1 MLNMSPTLT
10 KHLSDTQANGIADVG
25 SEDGLVLF
33 AGVLILAACVAAI
46 AVAAAEPV
54 EEPAGRDLLIITITE
69 SATEAVTEEA

>member
-10 KHLSDTQANGIADVG
+10 KHLADVG